1 MLPEGRNDIRTVEI
15 HVILSPPIRIMK
27 WMNTQARVLKGAGT
41 LAEETDWE
49 AAYREYLPRVYNFF
63 LYRVGDEP
71 LVEDL
76 TSVVFEKAWRG
87 RKRYRRDLGAFSTW
101 LFTIARNVA
110 ADHFRRNS
118 REVPL
123 ESIHGQ
129 SDASS
134 VDETVQRRE
143 DFAQLNLLLSRLPAR
158 ERELVALKYGAGLN
172 NREIARLTR
181 LSESNVGTIL
191 NRVIE
196 KLRIEMEVNH
206 ER

>member
-1 MLPEGRNDIRTVEI
+1 
-15 HVILSPPIRIMK
+15 MK
-27 WMNTQARVLKGAGT
+27 WTNAQARALKGAEA

-49 AAYREYLPRVYNFF
+49 AAYREYLPRVYNFL
-63 LYRVGDEP
+63 LYRIGDES

-76 TSVVFEKAWRG
+76 TSVVFEKAGRG

-101 LFTIARNVA
+101 LFTIARNA
-110 ADHFRRNS
+110 ADHFRRNG

-123 ESIHGQ
+123 EAIRAQ
-129 SDASS
+129 ADAPSL
-134 VDETVQRRE
+134 DETVQRSE
-143 DFAQLNLLLSRLPAR
+143 DCAQLNLLLSRLPAR

-191 NRVIE
+191 NRVMRNCAS
-196 KLRIEMEVNH
+196 KWK
-206 ER
+206 